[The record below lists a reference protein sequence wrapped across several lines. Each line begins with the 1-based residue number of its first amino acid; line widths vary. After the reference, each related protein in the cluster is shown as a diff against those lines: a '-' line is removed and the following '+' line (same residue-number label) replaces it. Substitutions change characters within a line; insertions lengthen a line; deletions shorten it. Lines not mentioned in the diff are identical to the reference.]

1 MSLIN
6 SKKMKPAKF
15 KMSLINS
22 KKMKPAK
29 FNILTQITEIC
40 TIAITSIH
48 SLCKFTNKA
57 VLFGVN
63 SFVSVYERQVGLRG
77 NVCLS
82 SKS

>member
-1 MSLIN
+1 MSEESEPNGI
-6 SKKMKPAKF
+6 KKF
-15 KMSLINS
+15 KE
-22 KKMKPAK
+22 KKPEK
-29 FNILTQITEIC
+29 FNILKRIKEIC

-63 SFVSVYERQVGLRG
+63 SFVSVYEGEVGLWSD
-77 NVCLS
+77 VCLS